1 MTVLLLV
8 FAGTLMVG
16 VLISGLAHRSIVSTA
31 LLFLVVGFLAGSG
44 VTRVLRL
51 DPYSPL
57 VIHFAELALFSVLFT
72 DGMHAGV
79 RDLRSAWRLP
89 GRALLFGMPLTFAGG
104 ALLCRLLTGL
114 SWPESMLVAA
124 VLTPTDPVFA
134 EALVGRKEVPRRLRH
149 LLNVESGLNDGLA
162 LPVVLVLISL
172 VSTRSASGLLVLGQ
186 LGLGIALGVVVPY
199 LALTIEALPG
209 FRAHGRYQPL
219 NAFSI
224 GLLVLAL
231 CYVTHANPFLAAFA
245 AGSTVASVSPAA
257 RASFEGFGELVAELF
272 KLAALLIF
280 GALLSPALLG
290 RLPLSAYL
298 LAVLLLILV
307 RPAALSLSLLG
318 SSLDRREWVAAAWF
332 GPKGFAS
339 VTYGLLVLQS
349 GAARAGRMFDI
360 IAVTTALSIVAHSS
374 TDLTITRWFHD
385 ERIEPPRPLRRILG
399 RGRGSIEVSRVVR
412 RSALRRVGRSRH

>member
-1 MTVLLLV
+1 ML
-8 FAGTLMVG
+8 G

-44 VTRVLRL
+44 VTGVLDL
-51 DPYSPL
+51 DPRSPL
-57 VIHFAELALFSVLFT
+57 VIRFAELALFSVLFS

-79 RDLRSAWRLP
+79 RDLRSAWGLP

-104 ALLCRLLTGL
+104 TLLCHLLAGL
-114 SWPESMLVAA
+114 TWKESMLVAA

-162 LPVVLVLISL
+162 LPFVLVLLSL
-172 VSTRSASGLLVLGQ
+172 VSTESSSGLGVLGE
-186 LGLGIALGVVVPY
+186 LALGIGIGIAVPY
-199 LALTIEALPG
+199 AALTVEGLPI

-219 NAFSI
+219 NAFAI

-231 CYVTHANPFLAAFA
+231 CYATHANPFLAAFA
-245 AGSTVASVSPAA
+245 AGSTVASVSPGA
-257 RASFEGFGELVAELF
+257 RASFEGFGELVAELL

-280 GALLSPALLG
+280 GALLSPDLLA
-290 RLPLSAYL
+290 RLPLSAYV
-298 LAVLLLILV
+298 LAVLLLVLV

-318 SSLDRREWVAAAWF
+318 SSLGRREWIAAAWF

-349 GAARAGRMFDI
+349 DARNAQVMFDI
-360 IAVTTALSIVAHSS
+360 IAVTIALSIIAHSS

-385 ERIEPPRPLRRILG
+385 ERVDPPRPLRRLLDRARPNG
-399 RGRGSIEVSRVVR
+399 VASRP
-412 RSALRRVGRSRH
+412 RS

>member
-31 LLFLVVGFLAGSG
+31 LLFLAAGFVAGDG
-44 VTRVLRL
+44 VTGVLDL
-51 DPYSPL
+51 DPRSPL
-57 VIHFAELALFSVLFT
+57 VIRFAELALFSVLFS

-79 RDLRSAWRLP
+79 RDLKSAWRLP
-89 GRALLFGMPLTFAGG
+89 GRALLFGMPLTFAGST
-104 ALLCRLLTGL
+104 LLCRLLTGL
-114 SWPESMLVAA
+114 SWEESMLVAA

-162 LPVVLVLISL
+162 LPFVLVLISL
-172 VSTRSASGLLVLGQ
+172 VSTEHSSSLVVLGE
-186 LGLGIALGVVVPY
+186 LALGIAIGIVVPY
-199 LALTIEALPG
+199 LALTVEGLPI

-219 NAFSI
+219 NAFAI

-231 CYVTHANPFLAAFA
+231 CYGTHANPFLAAFA
-245 AGSTVASVSPAA
+245 AGSTVASISPAA
-257 RASFEGFGELVAELF
+257 RASFEGFGELVAELL

-280 GALLSPALLG
+280 GALLSPALLR

-298 LAVLLLILV
+298 LAVLLLVLV
-307 RPAALSLSLLG
+307 RPVALSLSLIG
-318 SSLDRREWVAAAWF
+318 SALERREWVAAAWF

-349 GAARAGRMFDI
+349 DAANARRMFDI
-360 IAVTTALSIVAHSS
+360 VAATIALSIVAHSS
-374 TDLTITRWFHD
+374 TDLTVTRWFHD
-385 ERIEPPRPLRRILG
+385 ERTEPPRPLRRL
-399 RGRGSIEVSRVVR
+399 
-412 RSALRRVGRSRH
+412 LTRRVQAR

>member
-1 MTVLLLV
+1 
-8 FAGTLMVG
+8 MVG

-44 VTRVLRL
+44 VTGVLDL
-51 DPYSPL
+51 DPRSPL
-57 VIHFAELALFSVLFT
+57 VIRFAELALFSVLFS

-79 RDLRSAWRLP
+79 RDLRSAWGLP

-104 ALLCRLLTGL
+104 TLLCHLLAGL
-114 SWPESMLVAA
+114 TWKESMLVAA

-162 LPVVLVLISL
+162 LPFVLVLLSL
-172 VSTRSASGLLVLGQ
+172 VSTESSSGLGVLGE
-186 LGLGIALGVVVPY
+186 LALGIGIGIAVPY
-199 LALTIEALPG
+199 AALTVEGLPI

-219 NAFSI
+219 NAFAI

-231 CYVTHANPFLAAFA
+231 CYATHANPFLAAFA
-245 AGSTVASVSPAA
+245 AGSTVASVSPGA
-257 RASFEGFGELVAELF
+257 RASFEGFGELLAELL

-280 GALLSPALLG
+280 GALLSPDLLA
-290 RLPLSAYL
+290 RLPLSAYV
-298 LAVLLLILV
+298 LAVLLLVLV

-318 SSLDRREWVAAAWF
+318 SSLGRREWIAAAWF

-349 GAARAGRMFDI
+349 DAGNAQVMFDI
-360 IAVTTALSIVAHSS
+360 IAVTIALSIIAHSS

-385 ERIEPPRPLRRILG
+385 ERVDPPRPLRRLLDRARPNG
-399 RGRGSIEVSRVVR
+399 VASRP
-412 RSALRRVGRSRH
+412 RS

>member
-44 VTRVLRL
+44 VTGVLDL
-51 DPYSPL
+51 DPRSPL
-57 VIHFAELALFSVLFT
+57 VLRFAELALFSVLFS

-79 RDLRSAWRLP
+79 RDLRSAWGLP

-104 ALLCRLLTGL
+104 TLLCHLLTGL
-114 SWPESMLVAA
+114 SWTDSMLVGA

-162 LPVVLVLISL
+162 LPFVLVLISL
-172 VSTRSASGLLVLGQ
+172 VSSESASGLGVLGE
-186 LGLGIALGVVVPY
+186 LALGVGIGIVVPY
-199 LALTIEALPG
+199 VALTIEGLPV

-219 NAFSI
+219 NAFAI

-245 AGSTVASVSPAA
+245 AGSTVSSVSPAA
-257 RASFEGFGELVAELF
+257 RASFEGFGELVAELL

-280 GALLSPALLG
+280 GALLSPDLLG
-290 RLPLSAYL
+290 RLPLSAYA
-298 LAVLLLILV
+298 LAVLLLVLV

-318 SSLDRREWVAAAWF
+318 SQLARREWVAAAWF

-349 GAARAGRMFDI
+349 DATNARRMFDL
-360 IAVTTALSIVAHSS
+360 IAVTIALSIVAHSS
-374 TDLTITRWFHD
+374 TDLTVTRWFHD
-385 ERIEPPRPLRRILG
+385 ERVDPPRPLRRLLA
-399 RGRGSIEVSRVVR
+399 RV
-412 RSALRRVGRSRH
+412 RSR

>member
-1 MTVLLLV
+1 ML
-8 FAGTLMVG
+8 G

-44 VTRVLRL
+44 VTGVLDL
-51 DPYSPL
+51 DPRSPL
-57 VIHFAELALFSVLFT
+57 VIRFAELALFSVLFS

-79 RDLRSAWRLP
+79 RDLRSAWGLP

-104 ALLCRLLTGL
+104 TLLCHLLAGL
-114 SWPESMLVAA
+114 TWKESMLVAA

-162 LPVVLVLISL
+162 LPFVLVLLSL
-172 VSTRSASGLLVLGQ
+172 VSTESSSGLGVLGE
-186 LGLGIALGVVVPY
+186 LALGIGIGIAVPY
-199 LALTIEALPG
+199 AALTVEGLPI

-219 NAFSI
+219 NAFAI

-231 CYVTHANPFLAAFA
+231 CYATHANPFLAAFA
-245 AGSTVASVSPAA
+245 AGSTVASVSPGA
-257 RASFEGFGELVAELF
+257 RASFEGFGELLAELL

-280 GALLSPALLG
+280 GALLSPDLLA
-290 RLPLSAYL
+290 RLPLSAYV
-298 LAVLLLILV
+298 LAVLLLVLV

-318 SSLDRREWVAAAWF
+318 SSLGRREWIAAAWF

-349 GAARAGRMFDI
+349 DAGNAQVMFDI
-360 IAVTTALSIVAHSS
+360 IAVTIALSIIAHSS

-385 ERIEPPRPLRRILG
+385 ERVDPPRPLRRLLDRARPNG
-399 RGRGSIEVSRVVR
+399 VASRP
-412 RSALRRVGRSRH
+412 RS

>member
-1 MTVLLLV
+1 ML
-8 FAGTLMVG
+8 G

-44 VTRVLRL
+44 VTGVLDL
-51 DPYSPL
+51 DPRSPL
-57 VIHFAELALFSVLFT
+57 VIRFAELALFSVLFS

-79 RDLRSAWRLP
+79 RDLRSAWGLP

-104 ALLCRLLTGL
+104 TLLCHLLAGL
-114 SWPESMLVAA
+114 TWKESMLVAA

-162 LPVVLVLISL
+162 LPFVLVLLSL
-172 VSTRSASGLLVLGQ
+172 VSSESSSGLGVLGE
-186 LGLGIALGVVVPY
+186 LALGIGIGIAVPY
-199 LALTIEALPG
+199 AALTVEGLPI

-219 NAFSI
+219 NAFAI

-231 CYVTHANPFLAAFA
+231 CYATHANPFLAAFA
-245 AGSTVASVSPAA
+245 AGSTVASVSPGA
-257 RASFEGFGELVAELF
+257 RASFEGFGELVAELL

-280 GALLSPALLG
+280 GALLSPDLLA
-290 RLPLSAYL
+290 RLPLSAYV
-298 LAVLLLILV
+298 LAVLLLVLV

-318 SSLDRREWVAAAWF
+318 SSLGRREWIAAAWF

-349 GAARAGRMFDI
+349 DARNAQVMFDI
-360 IAVTTALSIVAHSS
+360 IAVTIALSIIAHSS

-385 ERIEPPRPLRRILG
+385 ERVDPPRPLRRLLDRARPNG
-399 RGRGSIEVSRVVR
+399 VASRP
-412 RSALRRVGRSRH
+412 RS

>member
-8 FAGTLMVG
+8 FAGTLMIG

-44 VTRVLRL
+44 VTGVLDL
-51 DPYSPL
+51 DPRSPL
-57 VIHFAELALFSVLFT
+57 VLRFAELALFSVLFS

-79 RDLRSAWRLP
+79 RDLRSAWGLP

-104 ALLCRLLTGL
+104 TLLCHLLTGL
-114 SWPESMLVAA
+114 SWSESMLVGA

-162 LPVVLVLISL
+162 LPFVLVLISL
-172 VSTRSASGLLVLGQ
+172 VSSESASGLDVLAE
-186 LGLGIALGVVVPY
+186 LALGVGIGIAVPY
-199 LALTIEALPG
+199 VALTIEGLPV

-219 NAFSI
+219 NAFAI

-245 AGSTVASVSPAA
+245 AGSTVSSVSPAA
-257 RASFEGFGELVAELF
+257 RASFEGFGELVAELL

-280 GALLSPALLG
+280 GALLSPDLLG
-290 RLPLSAYL
+290 RLPLSAYV
-298 LAVLLLILV
+298 LAVLLLVLV
-307 RPAALSLSLLG
+307 RPAALSLSLVG
-318 SSLDRREWVAAAWF
+318 SQLARREWIAAAWF

-349 GAARAGRMFDI
+349 DAANARRMFDI
-360 IAVTTALSIVAHSS
+360 IAITIALSIVAHSS
-374 TDLTITRWFHD
+374 TDLTVTRWFHD
-385 ERIEPPRPLRRILG
+385 ERADPPRPLRRLLA
-399 RGRGSIEVSRVVR
+399 RV
-412 RSALRRVGRSRH
+412 RSR